1 MTHTPKRRITKT
13 LTGRD
18 GQNNSF
24 IPEARQQ
31 RERMALALR
40 IAGRTQEFKSLG
52 SQSDRSITQ
61 TLQRSVPPS
70 IIEQNLWAVGKE
82 GNESGT

>member
-18 GQNNSF
+18 GQN
-24 IPEARQQ
+24 PEARQQ